1 MRGSWRPMWGMGGAD
16 IQSSH
21 RVSTTQF
28 HKPIQDANLPIRKH
42 CASSIST
49 YFEQQSLQ
57 ELILFGHYR
66 PMRGCQDTVS
76 GQHLASGRLL
86 LHHCIIIPDR
96 ASQTVPGLSRTF
108 LSSWFLFRFLLNVT
122 TCHRPI
128 RRLPCDP
135 VTNERHLPTTSVV
148 SVTVTVGNAVMTPVT
163 SLHSDLFSSR
173 CLILLSCDPGGHN
186 SPRIRYEGQ
195 TLAHKTKANKN

>member
-1 MRGSWRPMWGMGGAD
+1 MPTCQLGNIAPPPS
-16 IQSSH
+16 Q
-21 RVSTTQF
+21 
-28 HKPIQDANLPIRKH
+28 
-42 CASSIST
+42 
-49 YFEQQSLQ
+49 
-57 ELILFGHYR
+57 LILSNNHCKSWYSSVIIGQWEGGTASLW
-66 PMRGCQDTVS
+66 PIRGCQDTVS

-135 VTNERHLPTTSVV
+135 VTNEGYLQPTSVV

>member
-1 MRGSWRPMWGMGGAD
+1 MPTCQLGNIAPPPS
-16 IQSSH
+16 Q
-21 RVSTTQF
+21 
-28 HKPIQDANLPIRKH
+28 
-42 CASSIST
+42 
-49 YFEQQSLQ
+49 
-57 ELILFGHYR
+57 LILSNNHCKSWYSSVIIGQWEGGTASLW
-66 PMRGCQDTVS
+66 PIRGCQDTVS

-135 VTNERHLPTTSVV
+135 VTNERHLPSTSVV
-148 SVTVTVGNAVMTPVT
+148 SVTVTVGNAVMTPVSRHIIT
-163 SLHSDLFSSR
+163 LGLVFLSVSDFVVLW
-173 CLILLSCDPGGHN
+173 PGRTQFTENPLRRTN
-186 SPRIRYEGQ
+186 SGSQ
-195 TLAHKTKANKN
+195 NQSKQKLAAKYN